1 MTAPLHDL
9 RIVDLTTGIS
19 GAVATLFFADF
30 GGSVVKVEPP
40 GGDPTRAEPGFAMWA
55 RGKRSLQLD
64 LGSAD
69 GVAALTELLR
79 DADVCV
85 SNDDGADPQSPI
97 AVALARAAN
106 ARLIVLEMPS
116 YVGPAPW
123 AGNAES
129 NELLSASMG
138 VSLRQSSFE
147 DAPVDPVSK
156 HLLYEQGIWAGACAI
171 AALVEREASGA
182 GQRVLVSGA
191 HGSAVAGSA
200 TLVVDPAN
208 TATAPPPGPGGP
220 NQFYTRYQCSDGLWL
235 FLGSLT
241 PKFQYRALAGLGLSG
256 LLEDPRLADG
266 LEKPLDG
273 DAKTWLRAEMTA
285 TFASNTREHWLAQL
299 RIADCPAGPLLSRED
314 WLDHP
319 QINAIGMRQT
329 VLDPERG
336 EVVMP
341 GMPLVMIA
349 SPAVAPVPAPLLDEA
364 AGFAWA
370 PREAS
375 PSAGAES
382 AGEEPPANSV
392 GPLAGVRVI
401 DLGTILAGPF
411 AGSLL
416 AELGADVLKVEPLEG
431 DSFRVTG
438 FIYNRGMRSI
448 AIDLRNPAGRAA
460 FYDLVRGADVVLD
473 NYRGGVLERL
483 SIDYDSL
490 VPVNPA
496 IISLS
501 ITGYG
506 EGGPLSAEPG
516 FDPILQGMSGMM
528 SAQGG
533 DSEPYF
539 LTLAINDATAGA
551 LSVLGTALALYH
563 RLRTGDG
570 QRVWTSLA
578 GVSAF
583 MQSGELTRF
592 AGRPD
597 AKFGGRD
604 YPGPS
609 ALDRLYQASDGWV
622 RLQAGADQIGA
633 LEEAGL
639 LSGDHGQTDEELL
652 SELTESFAT
661 CERDN
666 AVGRLTALGVPAAA
680 ARRIAELPSDGALMD
695 VGLMQ
700 VQRFSG
706 GAPYYAPGRV
716 AGFGRTQQAATLI
729 APGLSEH
736 AREILGEAGYDDAG
750 IDRLVAEKAIIEG
763 VPLEIAGLVS
773 YR

>member
-64 LGSAD
+64 LSATGD
-69 GVAALTELLR
+69 RDALAELLR

-85 SNDDGADPQSPI
+85 TNDDGSDPQSPI
-97 AVALARAAN
+97 ALSLSAAAN
-106 ARLIVLEMPS
+106 TRLIVLEMPA

-123 AGNAES
+123 AGNVES

-171 AALVEREASGA
+171 AALVERESSGA

-241 PKFQYRALAGLGLSG
+241 PKFQYRAMAGLGLKAM
-256 LLEDPRLADG
+256 LDDPRLAGG
-266 LEKPLDG
+266 LEKPLDN
-273 DAKTWLRAEMTA
+273 DVKAWLRAEMTA
-285 TFASNTREHWLAQL
+285 TFASDTREHWLEQL

-319 QINAIGMRQT
+319 QIRAIGMRQT
-329 VLDPERG
+329 VTDPERG

-341 GMPLVMIA
+341 GMPLVMTA
-349 SPAVAPVPAPLLDEA
+349 SPAIPAVPAPTLGEA
-364 AGFAWA
+364 AGFAWPEREDSPA
-370 PREAS
+370 P
-375 PSAGAES
+375 AGDP
-382 AGEEPPANSV
+382 AGNTA
-392 GPLAGVRVI
+392 GPLAGIRII

-448 AIDLRNPAGRAA
+448 AMDLRNPAGREA
-460 FYDLVRGADVVLD
+460 FYDLVRGADVVID

-483 SIDYDSL
+483 RIDYDSL
-490 VPVNPA
+490 VAINPEV
-496 IISLS
+496 ISLS

-592 AGRPD
+592 AGRPA

-609 ALDRLYQASDGWV
+609 ALDRLYRASDGWV

-633 LEEAGL
+633 LADAGL
-639 LSGDHGQTDEELL
+639 LAGDAARSEDELL
-652 SELTESFAT
+652 TELTASFAA
-661 CERDN
+661 CERDS
-666 AVGRLTALGVPAAA
+666 AVGRLTALGVPAASV
-680 ARRIAELPSDGALMD
+680 RKIAELPSDGALMD
-695 VGLMQ
+695 RELMQ

-716 AGFGRTQQAATLI
+716 AGFDRTQQTATLI

-736 AREILGEAGYDDAG
+736 AREILSEAGYDDAA

-763 VPLEIAGLVS
+763 GPLEIAALVS